1 MNMKQKNVLAPKIMV
16 TQPIHADVLQKLEAV
31 GQVVINPGPELWSA
45 QEYRNHLADADAL
58 MAFMPDRVDAEL
70 LQQAPRLKTIAC
82 ALKGYDNFDLDACRE
97 AGVVVSFVPDLLTD
111 PTAELAVGLAIS
123 AARNVVVGDGL
134 MRSGQYAGWRP
145 ILYGTGLHQS
155 VVAVVGLGAVG
166 RAIVQ
171 RLTGFGCA
179 EILGVDPENR
189 DPRTTPVSLSEAVQ
203 RADYLF
209 LAVPLTPST
218 RYMIGEHLLYQVKP
232 GVVIVNVGRG
242 SVINEAAV
250 AHGLT
255 DGRIGAYAAD
265 VYEMEDWLL
274 PDRPR
279 AIHPGLLRSDRTVLT
294 PHIGSAVARVRR
306 AIEHRAADNLIQVL
320 AGEVPEDVVQ
330 PVPIRPPIK
339 PLTVGK
345 LAGNEAG
352 VRH

>member
-1 MNMKQKNVLAPKIMV
+1 MTPKIMI
-16 TQPIHADVLQKLEAV
+16 TQPVHADVLQKLEAV
-31 GQVVINPGPELWSA
+31 GHVTMNPGPEPWNP
-45 QEYRNHLADADAL
+45 QEYRHHLADADAL

-82 ALKGYDNFDLDACRE
+82 ALKGYDNFDLDACRD
-97 AGVVVSFVPDLLTD
+97 AGVVLTFVPDLLTE

-145 ILYGTGLHQS
+145 ILYGTGLHKS
-155 VVAVVGLGAVG
+155 VVAVIGLGAVG

-179 EILGVDPENR
+179 EILGVDPDHS
-189 DPRTTPVSLSEAVQ
+189 DPLTTPVALSEAVK
-203 RADYLF
+203 RADYLI

-218 RYMIGEHLLYQVKP
+218 RYMLDDLLLAQVKP

-250 AHGLT
+250 AQGLA
-255 DGRIGAYAAD
+255 DGWIGAYAAD

-279 AIHPGLLRSDRTVLT
+279 EIDPRLLESDRTVLT
-294 PHIGSAVARVRR
+294 PHIGSAVARVRQE
-306 AIEHRAADNLIQVL
+306 IEHRAADNLIQAL
-320 AGEVPEDVVQ
+320 AGEM
-330 PVPIRPPIK
+330 PVH
-339 PLTVGK
+339 
-345 LAGNEAG
+345 LALN
-352 VRH
+352 